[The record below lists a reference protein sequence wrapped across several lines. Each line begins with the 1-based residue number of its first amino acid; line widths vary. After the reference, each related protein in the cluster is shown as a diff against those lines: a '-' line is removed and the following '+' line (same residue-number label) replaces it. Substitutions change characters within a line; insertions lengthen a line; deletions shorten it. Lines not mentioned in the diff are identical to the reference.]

1 MKTAERI
8 DVTRSLK
15 EGFKYSLRVA
25 YKTRLV
31 VVDVQDE
38 VDLTNNIKKFLYDG
52 VEEGG
57 NIKAV

>member
-1 MKTAERI
+1 MKTAESI

-38 VDLTNNIKKFLYDG
+38 VDLANNIKKFLYDG

-57 NIKAV
+57 HIKAV